1 MAPTDIF
8 IYGASGHGKVV
19 ADIIRCCGHTLAGW
33 IDDKPSTSILSW
45 EQFCLLHPRGT
56 IALGI
61 GENNTRECIAK
72 KVSKSGYSL
81 ATLIHP
87 SAIIS
92 DSAIINIGSVVMPLA
107 VVNADA
113 LIGEGCIIN
122 SGAVIEHD
130 CILENYVHI
139 SPNATLAGGVRIKNN
154 THVGIGSTI
163 IQNITIGANTVIAAG
178 SVVTKNVSD
187 NVLAAG
193 IPALIKKTF
202 CKDS

>member
-8 IYGASGHGKVV
+8 IYGASGHGKVLG
-19 ADIIRCCGHTLAGW
+19 DIIHCSGNILAGW
-33 IDDKPSTSILSW
+33 IDDKPSINALNW
-45 EQFCLLHPRGT
+45 EQFCLLHPHGT

-61 GENNTRECIAK
+61 GENNARELVAK
-72 KVSKSGYSL
+72 KITEAGYFL

-87 SAIIS
+87 SAILS
-92 DSAIINIGSVVMPLA
+92 DSAVIKEGSVVMPLA

-113 LIGEGCIIN
+113 LIGEGCIVN
-122 SGAVIEHD
+122 TGAIIEHD

-139 SPNATLAGGVRIKNN
+139 SPHATLAGGVHIKNN

-163 IQNITIGANTVIAAG
+163 IQNVTIGTNTVVAAG

-187 NVLAAG
+187 NVLVAG

>member
-19 ADIIRCCGHTLAGW
+19 ADIIRCSGHTLAGW
-33 IDDKPSTSILSW
+33 IDDKPNTNTFTW
-45 EQFCLLHPRGT
+45 EQFCSLNPNAT

-61 GENNTRECIAK
+61 GENTAREGINK
-72 KVSKSGYSL
+72 KVLEAGYSL
-81 ATLIHP
+81 AILIHP

-92 DSAIINIGSVVMPLA
+92 DSAIIKIGSVIMPLA

-113 LIGEGCIIN
+113 VIGEGCIVN
-122 SGAVIEHD
+122 SGAIVEHD

-139 SPNATLAGGVRIKNN
+139 SPNATLAGGVYIKKS
-154 THVGIGSTI
+154 THIGMGALI
-163 IQNITIGANTVIAAG
+163 LQNITVGVNSIVAAG
-178 SVVTKNVSD
+178 SVVTKDVSD
-187 NVLAAG
+187 NVLVAG
-193 IPALIKKTF
+193 IPAVIKKIF